1 MRSREYLA
9 SMRPARLAQVAGRA
23 AAALHTKGSFVD
35 LLKALVLGI
44 LQGATEFLP
53 ISSSGHLVL
62 VPWWLNWSEPPLIF
76 DVVVHLGTLVAVL
89 IYFWRDWLA
98 LLRAGVHALRSRT
111 VQDPDTRLL
120 LLILL
125 GTVPA
130 AVAGALLEDVFESA
144 FSKPSLVAAFLLVT
158 ALVLVL
164 SERARAAKRGLE
176 DLTTRDAL
184 VVGAAQALA
193 IFPGISRSGSTIAA
207 GMMRGLPRPVAA
219 RFSFLLATPIIFG
232 AGAKQGLDVIMG
244 DAHVGQALIGP
255 LVVGFVAAALVGYVC
270 IWGLL
275 RLLQR
280 RRLYGFAVYCAAF
293 GVLSLLV
300 ALFA

>member
-1 MRSREYLA
+1 M
-9 SMRPARLAQVAGRA
+9 
-23 AAALHTKGSFVD
+23 D

-62 VPWWLNWSEPPLIF
+62 VPWWLNWSESPLIF
-76 DVVVHLGTLVAVL
+76 NATVHLGTLVAVL
-89 IYFWRDWLA
+89 AYFWRDWLA
-98 LLRAGVHALRSRT
+98 LLRAGAHALRSRT

-125 GTVPA
+125 GTMPA
-130 AVAGALLEDVFESA
+130 AVAGALLEDMFEA
-144 FSKPSLVAAFLLVT
+144 TFSKPSLVAAFLLVT
-158 ALVLVL
+158 ALLLVF
-164 SERARAAKRGLE
+164 SERMLTSGRTLRE
-176 DLTTRDAL
+176 LTTRDAL

-207 GMMRGLPRPVAA
+207 GMTCGLSRPVAA
-219 RFSFLLATPIIFG
+219 RFSFLLAMPIILG
-232 AGAKQGLDVIMG
+232 AGAKQGFDVITG
-244 DAHVGQALIGP
+244 EVHVGQALVMP
-255 LVVGFVAAALVGYVC
+255 LITGFLAAAVVGYAC

-275 RLLQR
+275 RLLQQ
-280 RRLYGFAVYCAAF
+280 RRLYGFAAYCAAF

-300 ALFA
+300 ALFN